1 MNSDKRINK
10 TVKQLMNKEPF
21 KLVGSFEEADII
33 LMFDR
38 DISHKYN
45 IIMKEEY
52 CKNLLNSL
60 PPNDKLVYFKS
71 TNPHNR
77 RLTSIGFIKRVCTE
91 H

>member
-1 MNSDKRINK
+1 MD
-10 TVKQLMNKEPF
+10 KEPF
-21 KLVGSFEEADII
+21 KQVDSFEEADII

-45 IIMKEEY
+45 MIMKEEY
-52 CKNLLNSL
+52 SKNLLNFL
-60 PPNDKLVYFKS
+60 PPNYKLVYFKS

-77 RLTSIGFIKRVCTE
+77 RLTSIGFIKRVCRE